1 MIVILSVCVNVV
13 VFLYPIFSHCYS
25 GKIDNIGQGKFFLM
39 VYYQSKPVRITYKIQ
54 SLTQTHIRV
63 SFLPLKIG
71 TYRIYL
77 SYRNFPING
86 K

>member
-1 MIVILSVCVNVV
+1 MCQRCCFSLSD
-13 VFLYPIFSHCYS
+13 IFSLLL